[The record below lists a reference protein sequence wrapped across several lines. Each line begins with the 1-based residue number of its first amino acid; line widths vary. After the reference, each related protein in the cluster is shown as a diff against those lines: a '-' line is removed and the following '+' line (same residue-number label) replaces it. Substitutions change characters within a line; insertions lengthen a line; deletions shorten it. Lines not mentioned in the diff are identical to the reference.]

1 VSSESLQSGNRF
13 NRSPKRRKLV
23 MRLGFV
29 HFRADAV
36 TSGSLFTAA
45 RNVASS
51 SVV

>member
-1 VSSESLQSGNRF
+1 MHGDMVRF
-13 NRSPKRRKLV
+13 IAFDFILGLVLTGV
-23 MRLGFV
+23 MRVALV